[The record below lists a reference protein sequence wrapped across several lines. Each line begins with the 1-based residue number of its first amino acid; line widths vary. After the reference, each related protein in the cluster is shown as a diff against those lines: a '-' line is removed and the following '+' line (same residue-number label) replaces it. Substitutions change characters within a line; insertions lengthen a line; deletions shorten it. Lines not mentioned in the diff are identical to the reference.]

1 MNVCQQL
8 PNDLASEMLQIAA
21 RSICDRPADN
31 PAQRDFRTRQMVYTT
46 MGMEP
51 RDGLEYMLATMV
63 VAHFNLI
70 LDTMFDMFQGQMDLL
85 KAKTKT
91 TIVALDRSMLSFVK
105 EMRTARRRP
114 AARSAEDVAR
124 RAAEATIGTPEPRV
138 APGKTVTVPVPAPPA
153 APLVAPLAAALAA
166 GPRAM
171 DAAATGRAAAPA
183 TQKPRQANGSM
194 AAPLATLTPAGQANG
209 AAPIVTRIAAT
220 ETAAWPGET
229 HTPDPMSGSPF
240 GAAFGWKSVETETR
254 EIDEAMLAEHI
265 AAFQQAMTDA
275 AAALAEARAL
285 DPVEPDATVASGD

>member
-1 MNVCQQL
+1 MIACQQL
-8 PNDLASEMLQIAA
+8 PNELASEMLQIAA
-21 RSICDRPADN
+21 RAICDRPSDS
-31 PAQRDFRTRQMVYTT
+31 PAQRESRTRQMVYSTV
-46 MGMEP
+46 GMQP
-51 RDGLEYMLATMV
+51 RDGLEYMLATLV
-63 VAHFNLI
+63 FGHFNLI
-70 LDTMFDMFQGQMDLL
+70 LDSMREVFQGQMDSM

-114 AARSAEDVAR
+114 AARSAEDAAR

-138 APGKTVTVPVPAPPA
+138 APEKTVTVPVPAPPA
-153 APLVAPLAAALAA
+153 APLVAPLAA

-171 DAAATGRAAAPA
+171 DPAATGRAAAPA
-183 TQKPRQANGSM
+183 TQKSRQANGSM
-194 AAPLATLTPAGQANG
+194 AAPLATLTLAGQANG

-220 ETAAWPGET
+220 ETAARPGET

-240 GAAFGWKSVETETR
+240 GAAFGWKSVETGTR
-254 EIDEAMLAEHI
+254 EVDEAILAEHI